1 MLYDFCSQ
9 DTELQSP
16 VRGDC
21 QDQYLVVSGSIWNPG
36 FHKLCGINPDQ
47 HFYLHLDK
55 SVGFQH
61 IDFTITSVKPGVPYK
76 FGLWISQVDCFEG
89 SSIMAPG
96 GCTQLYFGNDG
107 VIKTFNF
114 EGVQYLNNQDYRSCV
129 RAESGACFMELRADT
144 NHFMLEPVEAEDMS
158 AEIRNVTMIK
168 TYFQ

>member
-1 MLYDFCSQ
+1 M
-9 DTELQSP
+9 
-16 VRGDC
+16 RGDC
-21 QDQYLVVSGSIWNPG
+21 EDQYLIVSGSVWNPG

-55 SVGFQH
+55 SLGFQH
-61 IDFTITSVKPGVPYK
+61 IDFTITSVTPGVPYK

-158 AEIRNVTMIK
+158 AEIRNVKMIRMTMKI
-168 TYFQ
+168 YL